1 MDGPIKSKE
10 VQQAEKIYTTLRE
23 CREQVGLNKM
33 KGEKNLLFFFNLF
46 PANLEN
52 VCTYTLILIIY
63 RSKNAILLTQKK

>member
-33 KGEKNLLFFFNLF
+33 KGEKNLFFFS
-46 PANLEN
+46 
-52 VCTYTLILIIY
+52 IY
-63 RSKNAILLTQKK
+63 FRLTWKMYVLTC